1 MREPS
6 LLQREPHLFQ
16 HFKVP
21 AKGRGLNSKL
31 PAARDGKPMS
41 WRQFNRM
48 KDTASVTKFP
58 PSAINMDR

>member
-21 AKGRGLNSKL
+21 AKGRGLNSNL
-31 PAARDGKPMS
+31 PDARDGKPMS
-41 WRQFNRM
+41 RRQFARM
-48 KDTASVTKFP
+48 QATASVTKFP
-58 PSAINMDR
+58 PSAINTKR